1 MACPFLRYV
10 IVYLLST
17 ERRIRNRRKKMTS
30 TDLELSIEN
39 KPKEDLDMT
48 VDFIDDC
55 LRISHL
61 Q

>member
-1 MACPFLRYV
+1 
-10 IVYLLST
+10 
-17 ERRIRNRRKKMTS
+17 MTS

-39 KPKEDLDMT
+39 IPKEDLDMM